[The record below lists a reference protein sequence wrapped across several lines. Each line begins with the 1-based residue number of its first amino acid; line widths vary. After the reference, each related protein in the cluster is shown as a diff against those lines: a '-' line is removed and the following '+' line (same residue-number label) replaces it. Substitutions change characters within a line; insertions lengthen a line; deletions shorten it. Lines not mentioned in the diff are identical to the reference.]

1 MPAPINAFATN
12 FELALVFSG
21 VVLLW
26 RYVFSPT
33 ARAHTRTPLLVAWD
47 ISLSDFFLFLW
58 IVICGG
64 LVFPVVAQQTA
75 RALALSAQT
84 KLILVNA
91 GFQGGMLAGVGI
103 YLLCFNRS
111 RSRPSFGFTASIL
124 PGIATFLISLPLIV
138 VVGLLWTGLL
148 KLCGLPVEPQ
158 DAVAFFK
165 KAQPP
170 ALLATMIALAALVAP
185 LTEELV
191 FRGGIFRYARTR
203 LPRCV
208 PKRAPPRTCLPASV
222 ASTTR
227 APDPPTPANEA
238 SYARRPKPKISSRI
252 RTRCSVVWLTDEAA
266 AGSDLIVR
274 PGCVC

>member
-33 ARAHTRTPLLVAWD
+33 ARAQTRTPLLAAWD

-91 GFQGGMLAGVGI
+91 GFQGGMLAGVGV
-103 YLLCFNRS
+103 YALCFNRS
-111 RSRPSFGFTASIL
+111 RSRPSFAFTASIL

-191 FRGGIFRYARTR
+191 FRAGIFRYARTR
-203 LPRCV
+203 LPRW
-208 PKRAPPRTCLPASV
+208 AALLLPAVLFGALHAHLPSFAPLVALGIVFALAYERTGRIGTAIVAHALFNSYSV
-222 ASTTR
+222 LR
-227 APDPPTPANEA
+227 IFIDPSAN
-238 SYARRPKPKISSRI
+238 
-252 RTRCSVVWLTDEAA
+252 
-266 AGSDLIVR
+266 
-274 PGCVC
+274 

>member
-33 ARAHTRTPLLVAWD
+33 ARAQPRPPLLAPWD
-47 ISLSDFFLFLW
+47 IPLSDFFLFLW

-64 LVFPVVAQQTA
+64 LVLPVVAQQTA

-148 KLCGLPVEPQ
+148 KLCGHANTSVRTSTSRSMSSFVCTSVTAHSDERPRVGKSTDRSLPP
-158 DAVAFFK
+158 
-165 KAQPP
+165 
-170 ALLATMIALAALVAP
+170 
-185 LTEELV
+185 
-191 FRGGIFRYARTR
+191 
-203 LPRCV
+203 
-208 PKRAPPRTCLPASV
+208 
-222 ASTTR
+222 
-227 APDPPTPANEA
+227 
-238 SYARRPKPKISSRI
+238 
-252 RTRCSVVWLTDEAA
+252 
-266 AGSDLIVR
+266 
-274 PGCVC
+274 

>member
-1 MPAPINAFATN
+1 MPAPIQAFATSLQ
-12 FELALVFSG
+12 LALVASG

-26 RYVFSPT
+26 RHVFSPT
-33 ARAHTRTPLLVAWD
+33 ARAQTRTPLLADWD

-64 LVFPVVAQQTA
+64 LVLPVVAQQTA
-75 RALALSAQT
+75 RAFDLSAQT

-103 YLLCFNRS
+103 YVLRFNRS
-111 RSRPSFGFTASIL
+111 RPRPAFAFTASLL
-124 PGIATFLISLPLIV
+124 PGLATFLISLPLVV

-165 KAQPP
+165 KPQSP

-191 FRGGIFRYARTR
+191 FRAGIFRYTRTR
-203 LPRCV
+203 LPRWAALLFPSV
-208 PKRAPPRTCLPASV
+208 LFGALHAHLPSFAPLVALGIVFSLAYERTGLIGTPIVAHALFNSYSV
-222 ASTTR
+222 LRIFIDPT
-227 APDPPTPANEA
+227 AP
-238 SYARRPKPKISSRI
+238 
-252 RTRCSVVWLTDEAA
+252 
-266 AGSDLIVR
+266 
-274 PGCVC
+274 